1 MRIYEISDADAEIVA
16 LVQYVIDKNE
26 ADGVKGKVSTQAFLR
41 MAQNLGIHLSLTQLQ
56 AKAQQPP
63 LSNMIADINDNEIKF
78 DLGLKNPTMSKD
90 KARNTVNSMAKRA
103 MKR

>member
-26 ADGVKGKVSTQAFLR
+26 ADGVKGKVSTEAFLR

>member
-1 MRIYEISDADAEIVA
+1 MNILEITQSNVEIVA
-16 LVQYVIDKNE
+16 LAQYIIDKNE
-26 ADGVKGKVSTQAFLR
+26 SDGVKGKVSTQAFLR

-56 AKAQQPP
+56 AMAQQPP
-63 LSNMIADINDNEIKF
+63 LSNMIADINDNDIKF

>member
-1 MRIYEISDADAEIVA
+1 MKIYEISSADAEIEA

-26 ADGVKGKVSTQAFLR
+26 ADGVKGKVSTKAFLR

-56 AKAQQPP
+56 TMAQQPP

-78 DLGLKNPTMSKD
+78 DLGIKNPTMSKD
-90 KARNTVNSMAKRA
+90 KARDTVNSMAKRA